1 RPFVQR
7 GALFLGAPF
16 IYLMGKSD
24 SSLVV
29 YAALAMFGLFR
40 GIYDSNLFSALYD
53 VIETPFRS
61 AATGIM
67 LMFAFVVGS
76 LSPYILGALE
86 PRFGFSNGLA
96 LLSLVYVF
104 SSICI
109 LIAILL
115 FYTRDFTSRANAEK
129 QTLNFS

>member
-1 RPFVQR
+1 L
-7 GALFLGAPF
+7 GALLLGAPF
-16 IYLMGKSD
+16 NYLLGKSD
-24 SSLVV
+24 SILVV
-29 YAALAMFGLFR
+29 YGALAMFGLFR

-53 VIETPFRS
+53 VIEAPFRS

-76 LSPYILGALE
+76 LSPYILGALQ
-86 PRFGFSNGLA
+86 PRFGLSNGLA
-96 LLSLVYVF
+96 FLSLVYVF

-115 FYTRDFTSRANAEK
+115 FYKTD
-129 QTLNFS
+129 LVP